1 METAELIKEV
11 NKIFI
16 DVLDSEDI
24 VLTRDSSAKTVE
36 EWDSLNHILLVV
48 AIEKHFKI
56 KFTTAEIQGWANV
69 GELCNSISAKL
80 SAK

>member
-1 METAELIKEV
+1 MEINQIIKEV

-16 DVLDSEDI
+16 DVLDSEDL
-24 VLTRDSSAKTVE
+24 VLTPESSAKTIE

-56 KFTTAEIQGWANV
+56 KFTTAQIQGWNNV
-69 GELCNSISAKL
+69 GELCNSISGKL
-80 SAK
+80 SV